1 MNIIATLEN
10 WWSQRKQ
17 SKARKSASQW
27 KRDAL
32 SCMRELRKST
42 TLLEHSRDRFER
54 ECELIRSTLESR
66 ISRHEEL
73 VMEAE
78 SRVRNA
84 QDVIDRYDHTEELL
98 ENELEVLRDI
108 VVPQLVLAN
117 ETAREQIKADTSLQ
131 VQRQVYYT
139 GGEKTTKE

>member
-1 MNIIATLEN
+1 MALE
-10 WWSQRKQ
+10 R
-17 SKARKSASQW
+17 
-27 KRDAL
+27 
-32 SCMRELRKST
+32 
-42 TLLEHSRDRFER
+42 SRDWFDH
-54 ECELIRSTLESR
+54 ECEKIKNRLNNK
-66 ISRHEEL
+66 ISQYEGM
-73 VMEAE
+73 VAEAE
-78 SRVRNA
+78 SRVKDA
-84 QDVIDRYDHTEELL
+84 QLVIDRYDHTEELL

>member
-1 MNIIATLEN
+1 
-10 WWSQRKQ
+10 
-17 SKARKSASQW
+17 
-27 KRDAL
+27 
-32 SCMRELRKST
+32 
-42 TLLEHSRDRFER
+42 
-54 ECELIRSTLESR
+54 
-66 ISRHEEL
+66 
-73 VMEAE
+73 MEAE

>member
-1 MNIIATLEN
+1 VSIITKLEN
-10 WWSQRKQ
+10 WWLQRKW
-17 SKARKSASQW
+17 SKARRAASQW
-27 KRDAL
+27 KREAL
-32 SCMRELRKST
+32 ICLRELHKST
-42 TLLEHSRDRFER
+42 MALERSRDWFDH
-54 ECELIRSTLESR
+54 ECEKIKNRLNNK
-66 ISRHEEL
+66 ISQYEGM
-73 VMEAE
+73 VAEAE
-78 SRVRNA
+78 SRVKDA
-84 QDVIDRYDHTEELL
+84 QLVIDRYDHTEELL

>member
-1 MNIIATLEN
+1 MSITTMLEN

-17 SKARKSASQW
+17 SKARKSASVW

-32 SCMRELRKST
+32 ICMKELRKSI

-66 ISRHEEL
+66 ISRYGESI
-73 VMEAE
+73 MEAE